1 MSDSLTE
8 QQVAELPEH
17 LEVEEGAAATSP
29 KAGLFRFAQMT
40 GSSIAGRDAAGWV
53 TDFLNAAYYRRSVQE
68 RDVDDLRLAFCVLTT
83 YWHRKSGHGRLMSP
97 ICRPSTVPSARSAS
111 PRGIPVAGR

>member
-17 LEVEEGAAATSP
+17 LEDDQVEEGAAPTSP
-29 KAGLFRFAQMT
+29 RAGLFRFARMT

-53 TDFLNAAYYRRSVQE
+53 TDFFNAAYYRRSVRE

-83 YWHRKSGHGRLMSP
+83 YWYRKPGHGRLHV
-97 ICRPSTVPSARSAS
+97 TDL
-111 PRGIPVAGR
+111 PVFHRAFGKGRFATGVSS